1 MASRSPRRW
10 PGGGKCKTVETV
22 LKDITTNRLVRSVGI
37 ALAGTAAVGVLGVL
51 LVRDQVN
58 RHRRDL
64 FSPRPLRRLAALTYI
79 GKHPDI
85 ENANLLRDFL
95 SWEREPMLRRR
106 AAAILER
113 MERSL
118 SVGPEAA
125 GTDRSEQTG
134 T

>member
-1 MASRSPRRW
+1 MRSNIKK
-10 PGGGKCKTVETV
+10 GA
-22 LKDITTNRLVRSVGI
+22 IATNRVLRTVGLS
-37 ALAGTAAVGVLGVL
+37 LAGAAAVSALGML
-51 LVRDQVN
+51 LVRDQVH

-95 SWEREPMLRRR
+95 SWEKEPMLRRR

-113 MERSL
+113 MERAL
-118 SVGPEAA
+118 SAGSEEPVAA
-125 GTDRSEQTG
+125 G
-134 T
+134 

>member
-1 MASRSPRRW
+1 MA
-10 PGGGKCKTVETV
+10 GNV
-22 LKDITTNRLVRSVGI
+22 LRDIASNRVLRTFG
-37 ALAGTAAVGVLGVL
+37 LAVAGAAAVSLLGVL
-51 LVRDQVN
+51 FVRDQVH

-95 SWEREPMLRRR
+95 SWEREPMLRKR
-106 AAAILER
+106 ATAILER

-118 SVGPEAA
+118 SVVPETAKPA
-125 GTDRSEQTG
+125 YGSGKADA
-134 T
+134 

>member
-1 MASRSPRRW
+1 M
-10 PGGGKCKTVETV
+10 ENV
-22 LKDITTNRLVRSVGI
+22 LKDITANKLVRSVGI
-37 ALAGTAAVGVLGVL
+37 ALAGTAAVSVLGVL
-51 LVRDQVN
+51 LVRDQVQ

-118 SVGPEAA
+118 SVAPEAA
-125 GTDRSEQTG
+125 QTGGSEQTG

>member
-1 MASRSPRRW
+1 M
-10 PGGGKCKTVETV
+10 
-22 LKDITTNRLVRSVGI
+22 
-37 ALAGTAAVGVLGVL
+37 L
-51 LVRDQVN
+51 LVRDQVH

-95 SWEREPMLRRR
+95 SWEKEPMLRRR

-113 MERSL
+113 MERAL
-118 SVGPEAA
+118 SAGSEEPVAA
-125 GTDRSEQTG
+125 G
-134 T
+134 

>member
-1 MASRSPRRW
+1 MLR
-10 PGGGKCKTVETV
+10 
-22 LKDITTNRLVRSVGI
+22 DITTNRLVRSFGL

-79 GKHPDI
+79 GKHPDV

-125 GTDRSEQTG
+125 ARTDGSEKTG

>member
-1 MASRSPRRW
+1 MA
-10 PGGGKCKTVETV
+10 GNV
-22 LKDITTNRLVRSVGI
+22 LRDIATNRLLRTVGI
-37 ALAGTAAVGVLGVL
+37 AVAGAAAVSFLGVL
-51 LVRDQVN
+51 FVRDQVN

-95 SWEREPMLRRR
+95 SWEREPMLRKR
-106 AAAILER
+106 ATAILER

-118 SVGPEAA
+118 SVAPEAA
-125 GTDRSEQTG
+125 TQTHG
-134 T
+134 SGKANA